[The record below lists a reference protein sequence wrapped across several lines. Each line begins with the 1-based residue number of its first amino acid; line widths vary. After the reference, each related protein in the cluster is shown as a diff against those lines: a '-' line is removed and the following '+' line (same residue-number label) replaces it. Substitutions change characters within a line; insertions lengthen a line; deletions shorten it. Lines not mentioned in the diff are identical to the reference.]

1 MYDTLVLSGGGV
13 NGILELG
20 ALQYCNDKNLLSSI
34 KTYVGTSIGSIIC
47 YLLIIGYTPV
57 EIIVYLCTHNKLLE
71 EEVSYFRIQT
81 EVTVHL
87 HNRDIIVVVASPNMQ
102 YSNNS

>member
-1 MYDTLVLSGGGV
+1 M
-13 NGILELG
+13 NIL
-20 ALQYCNDKNLLSSI
+20 DK
-34 KTYVGTSIGSIIC
+34 KY
-47 YLLIIGYTPV
+47 YLKFKKQI
-57 EIIVYLCTHNKLLE
+57 CTHNKLLE
-71 EEVSYFRIQT
+71 EEVSYFRIQA